1 MNLELVT
8 LAPRLDV
15 TSQAFF
21 RFRQVGKK
29 VLITNYEGFWALLSP
44 DEFERYATGTVQ
56 PATPLH
62 TRLSDN
68 NFLKATYD
76 TRKAADR
83 LWQRR
88 QAEPGLLHRRPK
100 QHTSGIRPA
109 RCFPARE
116 QIDLSRQIFE
126 GVDRIRI
133 DN

>member
-1 MNLELVT
+1 MNLELVS

-15 TSQAFF
+15 SSQAFF

-44 DEFERYATGTVQ
+44 EEFERFATGTVD
-56 PATPLH
+56 AGSPLH
-62 TRLSDN
+62 QRLSDN

-88 QAEPGLLHRRPK
+88 QALTTGPNL
-100 QHTSGIRPA
+100 T
-109 RCFPARE
+109 C
-116 QIDLSRQIFE
+116 
-126 GVDRIRI
+126 
-133 DN
+133 